1 MKYNF
6 CKQQFKIV
14 LFNYYFRSSTHSK
27 NDIGAS
33 KHRRRPAQAQELLY
47 ASKNVDQQR
56 VPLVRVPSASSF
68 LRYIVYGIFNILI
81 PNLEIFLLTKL
92 KIISGLTSLSRHQ

>member
-1 MKYNF
+1 MYNILLI
-6 CKQQFKIV
+6 KII
-14 LFNYYFRSSTHSK
+14 LFNYDFRSSTHSK

-68 LRYIVYGIFNILI
+68 LRYIAYLVF
-81 PNLEIFLLTKL
+81 
-92 KIISGLTSLSRHQ
+92 

>member
-1 MKYNF
+1 MYNF
-6 CKQQFKIV
+6 LQLTII
-14 LFNYYFRSSTHSK
+14 LFNYNFRSSTHSK

-47 ASKNVDQQR
+47 ATKNVDQR

-68 LRYIVYGIFNILI
+68 LRYIVYLIF
-81 PNLEIFLLTKL
+81 
-92 KIISGLTSLSRHQ
+92 